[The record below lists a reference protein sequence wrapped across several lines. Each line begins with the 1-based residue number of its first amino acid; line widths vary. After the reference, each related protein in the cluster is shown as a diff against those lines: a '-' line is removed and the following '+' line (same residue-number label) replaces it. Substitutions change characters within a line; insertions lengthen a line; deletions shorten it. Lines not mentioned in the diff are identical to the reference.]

1 MRLTTVLACL
11 VLAAGSPLALAA
23 TDASKSGASSAPPAE
38 RSSAAGAEDKAAA
51 KKKAKPAWDT
61 MTPEQKADIS
71 KRHTDRNRSD
81 GKSREAAAGADGKK
95 ERSKPPADLP
105 PPSAGPR

>member
-1 MRLTTVLACL
+1 MRLNAIFACL

-38 RSSAAGAEDKAAA
+38 RSAGTGAEDKAAA
-51 KKKAKPAWDT
+51 KKNGKPAWDT
-61 MTPEQKADIS
+61 MTPEQKADVR
-71 KRHTDRNRSD
+71 KRHADKSKSD
-81 GKSREAAAGADGKK
+81 GKPRDPAAGTDGKK